1 MDKVAWEATVHGV
14 TKSQTQLSNFTF
26 TILTRGVVLY
36 IGVIIFNP
44 PNNWDV
50 GITISVLQMWILEL
64 KEVKLFAQ
72 SHSAG

>member
-50 GITISVLQMWILEL
+50 GIMISLLQMWILEL

>member
-44 PNNWDV
+44 LNNWDV